1 MDKCIYLDNNA
12 TTMMPQVVKNEMTK
26 WFNCGNASAD
36 DENGIKCRT
45 MMRQFREKLAEW
57 CKIKLAKC
65 GNYKTTTDDE
75 NKKKAITA
83 VFIFFGVCII
93 IIVGFIV
100 IKHYKK

>member
-75 NKKKAITA
+75 NKKKRNNN
-83 VFIFFGVCII
+83 
-93 IIVGFIV
+93 
-100 IKHYKK
+100 